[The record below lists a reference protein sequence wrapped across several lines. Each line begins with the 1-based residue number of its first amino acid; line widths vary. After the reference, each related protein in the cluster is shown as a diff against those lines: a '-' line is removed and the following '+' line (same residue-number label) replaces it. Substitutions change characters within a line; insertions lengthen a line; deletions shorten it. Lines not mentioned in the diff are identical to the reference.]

1 MAPTTATA
9 RKDTAFLSHPVG
21 LAWLSGS
28 EFWERFAYYGA
39 QPLIALYISQYLL
52 TGDHVEH
59 VIGYSALKGFI
70 GFIYGA
76 NLKPEQIGI
85 GISGIYSALVYL
97 TPIFGG
103 LIAERWLGR
112 TPTVVTGAIAMMI
125 GQFLMALD
133 SGFVIGL
140 VLLVLGV
147 GCFKGNIA
155 SQVGDLYS
163 LEDKRRADAFL
174 IYFMGIQL
182 AAIVTPLICGT
193 LAQKVNWHLGF
204 AAAGIGMTIGLVIYL
219 FGRTTYP
226 QEPLHKKDAG
236 MERRLTARDW
246 ATIALL
252 VLLLPVMA
260 LSMLGNQEIPGA
272 YLIWGQRTFQTTFF
286 GFSMPITWLVSVD
299 AIVSA
304 ILMGIVIA
312 FWRWWG
318 KHWREPSELSKIILG
333 TLISALAPLLLAGA
347 ANQFQSSGH
356 PVSLAWAVGFHIV
369 NDTGFSI
376 ALPMGIAL
384 YSRVAPKGMG
394 GIMIAVYYVS
404 LFMSNFLVGK
414 IGGWV
419 ATMPGSQFWML
430 HTVLMTGSAV
440 VLIIARLLFGKLLA
454 PAYDA
459 SEAKEAV

>member
-1 MAPTTATA
+1 MDITIVAA
-9 RKDTAFLSHPVG
+9 RKERTFMGHPVG
-21 LAWLSGS
+21 LAWLSAS

-52 TGDHVEH
+52 MPGHVEQ
-59 VIGYSALKGFI
+59 VIGYGALKSFI
-70 GFIYGA
+70 AFIYGSG
-76 NLKPEQIGI
+76 LKPEQIGI

-97 TPIFGG
+97 TPLLGG
-103 LIAERWLGR
+103 FVADRLIGR
-112 TPTVVTGAIAMMI
+112 TPAVIGGAVAMTI

-133 SGFVIGL
+133 AGFVLGL
-140 VLLVLGV
+140 VLLVFGV
-147 GCFKGNIA
+147 GFFKGNIA

-219 FGRTTYP
+219 FGRSNYP
-226 QEPLHKKDAG
+226 PEPLHAKAANAEK
-236 MERRLTARDW
+236 RKFTARDW
-246 ATIALL
+246 SVIALL

-260 LSMLGNQEIPGA
+260 FSILGNQEIPGA
-272 YLIWGQRTFQTTFF
+272 YLIWGQKTFQTTFF

-304 ILMGIVIA
+304 ILMGGVIA
-312 FWRWWG
+312 FWRWWA
-318 KHWREPSELSKIILG
+318 KHWPEPSELAKIIIG
-333 TLISALAPLLLAGA
+333 TAISAAAPLLLAGA
-347 ANQFQSSGH
+347 AAQFAATGQ
-356 PVSLAWAVGFHIV
+356 PVSLAWAIGFHIV
-369 NDTGFSI
+369 NDTGFSV

-384 YSRVAPKGMG
+384 YSRVAPKGLG
-394 GIMIAVYYVS
+394 GIMIATYYIS
-404 LFMSNFLVGK
+404 LFLSNFAVGK

-419 ATMPGSQFWML
+419 ATMPGTQFWML
-430 HTVLMTGSAV
+430 HTGFMIGAAAVLLV
-440 VLIIARLLFGKLLA
+440 FRLLFGSLLA
-454 PAYDA
+454 PPYQATQ
-459 SEAKEAV
+459 S